1 MSRITGRVDELE
13 TMISPHSKPHVM
25 NDRLRQFI
33 QRMPKVEL
41 HVHLE
46 GTIQPGTLLE
56 LARRHDVDLPA
67 NDAQGISEW
76 YRYRDFPHFIEI
88 WLVINS
94 CLRDGADFARITR
107 ELGENAA
114 AQHTHYLQVSFVP
127 STHLRFQ
134 GVPYDEVWDGIRE
147 GATRAE
153 KTFGVHMEFVP
164 DFPRNLRTG
173 DDGSVEATTEW
184 AIAHQEE
191 GIVALGLGGYEVGNP
206 PELFSEIFTY
216 AKAKGLR
223 SWPHAGE
230 TEGPASIWG
239 AVNALG
245 ADRIAH
251 GIRAVEDPALVA
263 YLAEHQI
270 GCDVCPTS
278 NVRLG
283 VYRSMADHP
292 IRRLIDAG
300 VPVTINSDDPPMFNT
315 SLTDEF
321 HALAGVHEFTA
332 SELSN
337 LVRTGVDVSFL
348 GDGEKLMLR
357 EKIKRELR
365 NAAAQTGVDLPPVS

>member
-1 MSRITGRVDELE
+1 
-13 TMISPHSKPHVM
+13 MISPHSKTHGM
-25 NDRLRQFI
+25 DDRLRQFI
-33 QRMPKVEL
+33 RQMPKVEL

-56 LARRHDVDLPA
+56 LARRHNVELPA
-67 NDAQGISEW
+67 SDAQGISEW

-114 AQHTHYLQVSFVP
+114 AQHAHYLQVSFVP

-153 KTFGVHMEFVP
+153 KTFGVRMDFVP
-164 DFPRNLRTG
+164 DFPRSLRTG

-206 PELFSEIFTY
+206 PELFSEVFTY
-216 AKAKGLR
+216 ARANGLR

-263 YLAEHQI
+263 YLAEHHI

-283 VYRSMADHP
+283 VYRSIADHP
-292 IRRLIDAG
+292 IRRLIEAG

-332 SELSN
+332 SELSD
-337 LVRTGVDVSFL
+337 LVRTGVEVSFL
-348 GDGEKLMLR
+348 DGREKLVLK
-357 EKIKRELR
+357 EKIERELR
-365 NAAAQTGVDLPPVS
+365 NAATQTGVDLPPAG